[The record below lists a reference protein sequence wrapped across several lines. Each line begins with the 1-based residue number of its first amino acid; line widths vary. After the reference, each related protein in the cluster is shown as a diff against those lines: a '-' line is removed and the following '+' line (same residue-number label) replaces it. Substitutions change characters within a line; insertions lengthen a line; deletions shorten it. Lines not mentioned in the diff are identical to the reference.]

1 MGLGRLLAYNDPGL
15 KGMKVRALKS
25 DSSSIYKYVYG
36 AYGSSSDASAQL
48 AAVRKKFP
56 EAFVVLVKGNEVSR
70 VK

>member
-1 MGLGRLLAYNDPGL
+1 
-15 KGMKVRALKS
+15 MKVRALKS

-56 EAFVVLVKGNEVSR
+56 EAFVVVVKGNEVSR